1 MCRYSYGSDR
11 CAHQMV
17 AAGICSGE
25 RNCLERVAPSYHS
38 RATAPVIGAM
48 PEHHG
53 ARGTGIDLRLIDLG
67 SPLRAGGAR

>member
-11 CAHQMV
+11 CAHRMV

-38 RATAPVIGAM
+38 RASAPRAARR
-48 PEHHG
+48 PEI
-53 ARGTGIDLRLIDLG
+53 RGLVAALDLYLVDLG
-67 SPLRAGGAR
+67 RPLGAWRDA